1 MAEDQDPQKEH
12 ISNNVH
18 LHEYVSDC
26 ILGIFVYIQIRVALI
41 LGQKSTFLQRVTVN
55 TMKPIWSKHR
65 KNAHPSLNG
74 TSRST
79 PTQGPG
85 NLTEERTE

>member
-12 ISNNVH
+12 ITNVH
-18 LHEYVSDC
+18 LHEYVVRSHSRY
-26 ILGIFVYIQIRVALI
+26 FVYIQIRVALI
-41 LGQKSTFLQRVTVN
+41 LGQKSTFLQRITVN

-65 KNAHPSLNG
+65 KNNLHPSLNG
-74 TSRST
+74 TSISI

-85 NLTEERTE
+85 NMTEEGTE